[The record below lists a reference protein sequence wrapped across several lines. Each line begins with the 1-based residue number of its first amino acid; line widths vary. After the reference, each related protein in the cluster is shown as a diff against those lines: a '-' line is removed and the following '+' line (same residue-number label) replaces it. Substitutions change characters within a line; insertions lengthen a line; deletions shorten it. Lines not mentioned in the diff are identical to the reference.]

1 MRHNLNIRV
10 SDKPRNGGVV
20 ACRTVSIREKLF
32 TLLLGPKQKVMVVV
46 PGNSVESIAIT
57 EVPMG
62 GGIHEYYY
70 DAAAIAEPVAET
82 TVRRMKGA
90 RSTATKHGSI
100 IPGQQNIQKINLP
113 RAAGTYTD
121 ADIPQLRNKR
131 DVWQI
136 NTVRTGAGILPL
148 SRQSW
153 RKPVCWQAARPEAW
167 CWIPS
172 SAPALRRQWQSSLD
186 GTTSASS

>member
-70 DAAAIAEPVAET
+70 DAAAS
-82 TVRRMKGA
+82 RSRLRKRQYGA
-90 RSTATKHGSI
+90 
-100 IPGQQNIQKINLP
+100 
-113 RAAGTYTD
+113 
-121 ADIPQLRNKR
+121 
-131 DVWQI
+131 
-136 NTVRTGAGILPL
+136 
-148 SRQSW
+148 
-153 RKPVCWQAARPEAW
+153 
-167 CWIPS
+167 
-172 SAPALRRQWQSSLD
+172 
-186 GTTSASS
+186 

>member
-62 GGIHEYYY
+62 GGTQLTPHLL
-70 DAAAIAEPVAET
+70 D
-82 TVRRMKGA
+82 
-90 RSTATKHGSI
+90 SI
-100 IPGQQNIQKINLP
+100 PYLLNGTQNGNL
-113 RAAGTYTD
+113 
-121 ADIPQLRNKR
+121 
-131 DVWQI
+131 
-136 NTVRTGAGILPL
+136 
-148 SRQSW
+148 
-153 RKPVCWQAARPEAW
+153 
-167 CWIPS
+167 
-172 SAPALRRQWQSSLD
+172 
-186 GTTSASS
+186 